1 MNLLQNL
8 KWIKK
13 EIDFLFV
20 SPFSRFIGCGWE
32 KKPIFFFI
40 RVQKEEEEEKET
52 MAHRLWLSLIFT
64 FLFFLLFSFSFLLA
78 TLRLCQ
84 TTPSA
89 VQKLAKKNFF
99 FKGKENG
106 TKIKSNYWVNFFFT
120 EFESTAASPSAS
132 SKFSIF
138 LVLVTVLKK
147 KRKEKCCSKIKKLKN
162 IPQYQKKKKHFQVRK
177 LEG

>member
-64 FLFFLLFSFSFLLA
+64 FLFFLLFSFFFFW
-78 TLRLCQ
+78 RLFDFVKRLHR
-84 TTPSA
+84 PSKNW
-89 VQKLAKKNFF
+89 QKKIF